1 MDTRQ
6 HHFIRRI
13 IDIGKDMT
21 LATIRPDGFPQATTV
36 SYASDDLILYVGIGS
51 RSQKASNIRHC
62 NKVSLT
68 INASYVDWDDIQGIS
83 MSAYASILDDPDAVR
98 HATERMVR
106 RYPQVAK
113 WSDGDPSAS
122 TDILLLEIRP
132 MVVSML
138 DYRQGFGHTELVTL

>member
-6 HHFIRRI
+6 HKFIRHI

-21 LATIRPDGFPQATTV
+21 LATMRPDGFPQATTV
-36 SYASDDLILYVGIGS
+36 SYANDDLVLYVGIGIH
-51 RSQKASNIRHC
+51 SQKASNIRYC

-68 INASYVDWDDIQGIS
+68 INASYVDWDDIQGLSIA
-83 MSAYASILDDPDAVR
+83 AYARILEEPDAIR
-98 HATERMVR
+98 HASERMAR

-113 WSDGDPSAS
+113 WTGEYPFESSDV
-122 TDILLLEIRP
+122 ILLEIRP
-132 MVVSML
+132 VIVSML

>member
-6 HHFIRRI
+6 HKFIRHI

-21 LATIRPDGFPQATTV
+21 LATMRPDGFPQATTV
-36 SYASDDLILYVGIGS
+36 SYANDDLILYVGIGS
-51 RSQKASNIRHC
+51 QSQKANNIRYC

-68 INASYVDWDDIQGIS
+68 INASYADWDDIQGLS
-83 MSAYASILDDPDAVR
+83 MAAYASILDDHDAIL
-98 HATERMVR
+98 HATERMTQ

-113 WSDGDPSAS
+113 WTGEYPSEASD
-122 TDILLLEIRP
+122 IILLEIRP
-132 MVVSML
+132 VVVSML

>member
-6 HHFIRRI
+6 HKFIRHI

-36 SYASDDLILYVGIGS
+36 SYANDDLVLYVGIGS
-51 RSQKASNIRHC
+51 QSQKARNIRHC

-68 INASYVDWDDIQGIS
+68 INASYVDWDDIQGLS
-83 MSAYASILDDPDAVR
+83 MAAYASILDDPDAIR
-98 HATERMVR
+98 HATQRVVQ

-113 WSDGDPSAS
+113 WTGDAASESSD
-122 TDILLLEIRP
+122 IILLEIRP
-132 MVVSML
+132 VAVSML